1 MVLNLQYMGYLEEDF
16 VSGDEVD
23 ITDYI
28 PIDESYLND
37 PSDFFEK
44 EDVKLETKEEP
55 KTIWV
60 SVNELKGRNLMLF
73 RFINPEI
80 STNDLKH
87 KIVEEARRRAEN
99 IGQKKHLG
107 FDDFKLLFDG
117 AIMVSDDSI
126 GDYLDNK
133 MQKKLDVEVYLT
145 LRGGFKYLLCSPR
158 NLGKVSTWTNENYFS
173 DGWRWPTN

>member
-1 MVLNLQYMGYLEEDF
+1 M
-16 VSGDEVD
+16 
-23 ITDYI
+23 
-28 PIDESYLND
+28 
-37 PSDFFEK
+37 
-44 EDVKLETKEEP
+44 ETKEEP

-107 FDDFKLLFDG
+107 FDDFKLLSNG
-117 AIMVSDDSI
+117 AIMVSDHSI

-145 LRGGFKYLLCSPR
+145 LRGGE
-158 NLGKVSTWTNENYFS
+158 LGSSLPGEMLQF
-173 DGWRWPTN
+173 D